1 MPEGINYSEKKIC
14 PDCNCA
20 YFDAYCPICGKD
32 ENGKKHRIQKERPRR
47 RGNKLF
53 WTIVIIV
60 VVLAGASRIWD
71 EVLFMM
77 YSYEGLIDGDYPD
90 EGVPMDIQA
99 ERQPFPENGTTS
111 YYTGDSPAGTVSV
124 SNRLDDYIYV
134 KFKSESLN
142 KTIMEAY
149 IHPDST
155 ADIKVPLGRYRI
167 LFASGDEWYGNEY
180 IFGNDTEFYM
190 FGKVADIKIENGA
203 VINQTIE
210 LKKAQSGSKG
220 ITESSLAEF
229 LD

>member
-20 YFDAYCPICGKD
+20 YFDAFCPICGKD
-32 ENGKKHRIQKERPRR
+32 ENGKKHRIPKERPRR

-60 VVLAGASRIWD
+60 VVLAGVSRIWD
-71 EVLFMM
+71 EVVFLL
-77 YSYEGLIDGDYPD
+77 YDNDILINGYYPD

-99 ERQPFPENGTTS
+99 EKQPFPENGTTS

-124 SNRLDDYIYV
+124 ANKLDDYIYV

-142 KTIMEAY
+142 KTIVEAY

-167 LFASGDEWYGNEY
+167 VFASGDEWYGNEY
-180 IFGNDTEFYM
+180 IFGTDTAFYKL
-190 FGKVADIKIENGA
+190 GNVTDIKIENNTM
-203 VINQTIE
+203 INQSIE
-210 LKKAQSGSKG
+210 LKKSQSSSKG
-220 ITESSLAEF
+220 MTKSSMIEF